1 MPKGGRKGRCNPS
14 YAKYP
19 GVTRRTAVGV
29 GTEKGGF
36 LGIGKLFKKK
46 TWKKVGNAFK
56 SAFTAKTFSKINKI
70 AKIMAKKIPGVEEI
84 EEATGITPLWYMD
97 KIEHE
102 LKKSKAKPK
111 QKRQVRAKARQIYQ
125 EERRK
130 RMAAQ
135 KR

>member
-14 YAKYP
+14 YARYP
-19 GVTRRTAVGV
+19 GVTRSTAVGV
-29 GTEKGGF
+29 GTQKGGF
-36 LGIGKLFKKK
+36 FGNPFKKK
-46 TWKKVGNAFK
+46 TWKKVGKAFK
-56 SAFTAKTFSKINKI
+56 SAFSAKTFSKINKI

-111 QKRQVRAKARQIYQ
+111 QKQQVRAKAKQIYQ

-135 KR
+135 RRQG